1 MSPSSHV
8 GRCEQT
14 AANKPPLLTAGDITP
29 EALRAW
35 EMDCLQ
41 FFRQKGLA
49 EEEQVGKVAWNLQ
62 DPRV

>member
-1 MSPSSHV
+1 MLAVVNRQPPISH
-8 GRCEQT
+8 
-14 AANKPPLLTAGDITP
+14 LFLTAGDITP

-35 EMDCLQ
+35 EMGCLQ